1 LVFPEIEMKM
11 KFDKNMNLTVKDKKT
26 GKKNVRSVS
35 SIDDFFSIV
44 NSISGDYS
52 IELDNDLYAKLKELS
67 VLKA

>member
-11 KFDKNMNLTVKDKKT
+11 IFDKNMNLTVKNKKT